1 MDILGY
7 KRPDG
12 SVGIR
17 NHVLILPTCACASE
31 TCRVIAS
38 QVKGTVNIINS
49 SGCAEV
55 KGNEDITQRILT
67 GFAANPNVYGTVVV
81 GLGCE
86 NVGHAQL
93 KEKIEKITN
102 KPIVSFGIQE
112 EGGTVRTIEKAVRA
126 ARQMAQQASLEL
138 RGPLPISHLMMG
150 IECGGSDATSG
161 IAANPAVGL
170 VSDRLV
176 DLGASTMM
184 SETIEFIGAEHVLA
198 ARGATKEIS
207 RRIIGS
213 IFSPPGRTA
222 VTASPRRA
230 IRRAGFPPSRKNRW
244 AASIRAAPGPWWRS

>member
-81 GLGCE
+81 GLD
-86 NVGHAQL
+86 
-93 KEKIEKITN
+93 
-102 KPIVSFGIQE
+102 
-112 EGGTVRTIEKAVRA
+112 
-126 ARQMAQQASLEL
+126 AR
-138 RGPLPISHLMMG
+138 
-150 IECGGSDATSG
+150 TSG
-161 IAANPAVGL
+161 TRSL
-170 VSDRLV
+170 R
-176 DLGASTMM
+176 
-184 SETIEFIGAEHVLA
+184 
-198 ARGATKEIS
+198 KKS
-207 RRIIGS
+207 RRS
-213 IFSPPGRTA
+213 Q
-222 VTASPRRA
+222 
-230 IRRAGFPPSRKNRW
+230 
-244 AASIRAAPGPWWRS
+244 